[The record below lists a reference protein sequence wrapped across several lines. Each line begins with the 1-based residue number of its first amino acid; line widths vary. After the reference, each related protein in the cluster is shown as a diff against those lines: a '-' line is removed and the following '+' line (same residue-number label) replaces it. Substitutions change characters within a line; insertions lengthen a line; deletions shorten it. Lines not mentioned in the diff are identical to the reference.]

1 MQKKKRR
8 KGRVW
13 VKPWIG
19 RRPTLGASTK
29 LLPELAAEDSASYK
43 NHLQM
48 TKQNFDILLDCVTQ
62 RIIKMDTHM
71 RDALTPQLKLEVT
84 LRYLATGDSF
94 ASLQY
99 LYRVPKCTISNFIP
113 EVCQAIYDALKDF
126 IKVPSSEQEWKN
138 IIQGFSTRWN
148 FPNCAGALD
157 GKHIILRSPFYRCVM
172 RYTFHSDSEFYNY
185 KGTFSIILLT
195 LVDDQY
201 CFQYIDVAANGRVSD
216 GGIFSKSSLNNKKYP
231 IPEFSTPAHL

>member
-1 MQKKKRR
+1 MQKTKRR

-19 RRPTLGASTK
+19 RRPTLGASAK

-43 NHLQM
+43 NHLRM

-62 RIIKMDTHM
+62 RIIKMNTHM

-99 LYRVPKCTISNFIP
+99 LYRVPKCTISNFIS
-113 EVCQAIYDALKDF
+113 EVCQAIYDALKD
-126 IKVPSSEQEWKN
+126 IKVTSSEQKWKH

-157 GKHIILRSPFYRCVM
+157 GKHIILRSPF
-172 RYTFHSDSEFYNY
+172 HSDSEFYNY
-185 KGTFSIILLT
+185 KGTFSILLLT
-195 LVDDQY
+195 L
-201 CFQYIDVAANGRVSD
+201 
-216 GGIFSKSSLNNKKYP
+216 
-231 IPEFSTPAHL
+231 